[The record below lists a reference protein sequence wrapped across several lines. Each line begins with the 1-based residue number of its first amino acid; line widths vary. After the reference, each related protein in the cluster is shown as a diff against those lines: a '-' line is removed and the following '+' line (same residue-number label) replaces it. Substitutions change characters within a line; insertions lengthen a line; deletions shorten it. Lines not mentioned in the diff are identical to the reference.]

1 MPIPPKTSKDQ
12 RSRRVIHLALC
23 LSFSLKSHLVPV
35 MNAKSL
41 VPLIVVA
48 LASGYISYLVSTQ
61 QGIRKITALRSQH
74 AAELSHSAAANSA
87 LEQKLQAA
95 ELERDHSKRD
105 AAEIHKLRAE
115 ISTLRKEVEASRKT
129 AAATPPKPAPT
140 NQSTPSVDELTIPAS
155 FANLTDL
162 GQFAAT
168 LRTLGSR
175 TPEQIAWAQQMKP
188 ELEKLEQNPQEYAAF
203 QAAMIE
209 KVAGITDPQK
219 TEQIRDLIQK
229 TTQVAVNRGLN
240 LQARPEEN
248 DSAWVQNRHQL
259 DRRGTS
265 AVQKIMTDEERAAFD
280 RSFLGVI
287 GIDLGTGVDK
297 SLYPPGFLAEA
308 PVNADAP
315 REQTR

>member
-1 MPIPPKTSKDQ
+1 MNVKSILPT
-12 RSRRVIHLALC
+12 AL
-23 LSFSLKSHLVPV
+23 
-35 MNAKSL
+35 
-41 VPLIVVA
+41 IA
-48 LASGYISYLVSTQ
+48 LAAAYLSYLVATQ
-61 QGIRKITALRSQH
+61 QGIKKLTALRSQH
-74 AAELSHSAAANSA
+74 AAEMSQSATANGE
-87 LEQKLQAA
+87 LQQRVQAA

-115 ISTLRKEVEASRKT
+115 ISTLRKELETLRKT
-129 AAATPPKPAPT
+129 AAISSPKPATALADPSTQT
-140 NQSTPSVDELTIPAS
+140 NGIPAS

-168 LRTLGSR
+168 LRRQQDR

-209 KVAGITDPQK
+209 KIAGISDPQK

-229 TTQVAVNRGLN
+229 TTQAAVNRGLN
-240 LQARPEEN
+240 LQARPQ
-248 DSAWVQNRHQL
+248 DDDATWVQNRHQL

-265 AVQKIMTDEERAAFD
+265 AVQKLMTDEERAAFD

-297 SLYPPGFLAEA
+297 SLYPPGFLSE
-308 PVNADAP
+308 
-315 REQTR
+315 R

>member
-1 MPIPPKTSKDQ
+1 
-12 RSRRVIHLALC
+12 
-23 LSFSLKSHLVPV
+23 

-48 LASGYISYLVSTQ
+48 LASGYISYLVATQ
-61 QGIRKITALRSQH
+61 QGIRKITALRSHH
-74 AAELSHSAAANSA
+74 AAEMSQSAAANSA
-87 LEQKLQAA
+87 LQQQLQTA

-115 ISTLRKEVEASRKT
+115 ISTLRKELETLRKT
-129 AAATPPKPAPT
+129 AATTSTKSPATDNSKPAA
-140 NQSTPSVDELTIPAS
+140 NELTIPTS
-155 FANLTDL
+155 FANLSDL

-168 LRTLGSR
+168 IRTLGAR
-175 TPEQIAWAQQMKP
+175 TPEQIAWAQQMKL
-188 ELEKLEQNPQEYAAF
+188 ELEKLEKNPQEYAAF

-209 KVAGITDPQK
+209 QVAGITDPQK

-229 TTQVAVNRGLN
+229 TTQAAVNRGLN
-240 LQARPEEN
+240 LQSRPEEN

-259 DRRGTS
+259 DRRGTT
-265 AVQKIMTDEERAAFD
+265 AVQSLMTDEERAAFD

-297 SLYPPGFLAEA
+297 SFYPPGFLAEA
-308 PVNADAP
+308 PVNDASINTA
-315 REQTR
+315 R